1 MQFLMRG
8 QRLGSKLIVVVVEVS
23 PHIVVVV
30 VVLVSVDL
38 VWGFYWL
45 F

>member
-23 PHIVVVV
+23 PHMVV

-38 VWGFYWL
+38 VWGFYW
-45 F
+45 FF

>member
-23 PHIVVVV
+23 PHMV

-38 VWGFYWL
+38 VWGFYW
-45 F
+45 FF